1 MIYIHIIALNPSKIN
16 IKGVLIMKFS
26 KLFEEFSDA
35 GLSPAE
41 QVALTR
47 LYDRMSLSEGNSNF
61 YDKQQNAYY
70 VTYSREDMADKLNVS
85 TNTVTNIFKSLK
97 RKGWLIVKQRFNS
110 TNRIFLP
117 ISLKTKNCT
126 AKTQK
131 LVSNKTEYN
140 NTNKNTSHN
149 KNDTKSSVE
158 SLEFDGIAQS
168 LTNKAGFSP
177 RLVSQLKALSF
188 NKPDTLYDY
197 GKLILKAKRM
207 ALRFSVAKNSSLRRF
222 ETNPLL
228 NEYLENH
235 TEPIIRNANR
245 KAKNRYGYMI
255 KSFKNLFEEA
265 IDNYSQHIHDNNDI
279 ERLFPENI
287 VF

>member
-1 MIYIHIIALNPSKIN
+1 
-16 IKGVLIMKFS
+16 MKFS
-26 KLFEEFSDA
+26 KLFEEFSAA

-131 LVSNKTEYN
+131 LVSNKTEYI
-140 NTNKNTSHN
+140 NTNKKISHN
-149 KNDTKSSVE
+149 KNDTKTSVE
-158 SLEFDGIAQS
+158 SLKLDGIAQS
-168 LTNKAGFSP
+168 LTNKSGFST
-177 RLVSQLKALSF
+177 RLVSQLKVLSF
-188 NKPDTLYDY
+188 NKPDTLYEY

-235 TEPIIRNANR
+235 IEPIIRNANR
-245 KAKNRYGYMI
+245 TANNKYGYMI
-255 KSFKNLFEEA
+255 KSFESLFEEA
-265 IDNYSQHIHDNNDI
+265 IDNYSQQLHDNDDVA
-279 ERLFPENI
+279 RLLPVNLVI
-287 VF
+287 

>member
-1 MIYIHIIALNPSKIN
+1 MIYVHIISLNPSKIN

-26 KLFEEFSDA
+26 KLFEEFSAA

-131 LVSNKTEYN
+131 LVSNKTEYI
-140 NTNKNTSHN
+140 NTNKKISHN
-149 KNDTKSSVE
+149 KNDTKTSVE
-158 SLEFDGIAQS
+158 SLKLDGIAQS
-168 LTNKAGFSP
+168 LTNKSGFST
-177 RLVSQLKALSF
+177 RLVSQLKVLSF
-188 NKPDTLYDY
+188 NKPDTLYEY

-235 TEPIIRNANR
+235 IEPIIRNANR
-245 KAKNRYGYMI
+245 TANNKYGYMI
-255 KSFKNLFEEA
+255 KSFESLFEEA
-265 IDNYSQHIHDNNDI
+265 IDNYSQQLHDNDDVA
-279 ERLFPENI
+279 RLLPVNLVI
-287 VF
+287 

>member
-1 MIYIHIIALNPSKIN
+1 MIYVHIISLNPSKIN

-41 QVALTR
+41 QVVLTR

-61 YDKQQNAYY
+61 YDKQHNAYY

-85 TNTVTNIFKSLK
+85 LNTVTNIFKSLK
-97 RKGWLIVKQRFNS
+97 KKGWVIVKQRFNS

-117 ISLKTKNCT
+117 VSLETKNCT
-126 AKTQK
+126 SETQK
-131 LVSNKTEYN
+131 LVSNNTKTN
-140 NTNKNTSHN
+140 NTNKKTSYN
-149 KNDTKSSVE
+149 NYDTKNSVD
-158 SLEFDGIAQS
+158 SLELDGIAKS

-177 RLVSQLKALSF
+177 RLVSQLKILSF
-188 NKPDTLYDY
+188 NKPATLYEY
-197 GKLILKAKRM
+197 GKIILKAKRI
-207 ALRFSVAKNSSLRRF
+207 ALRYSVAKNSSLRRF

-245 KAKNRYGYMI
+245 TANNKYGYMI
-255 KSFKNLFEEA
+255 KSFERLFEEA
-265 IDNYSQHIHDNNDI
+265 IDDYSQKLHDNNDV
-279 ERLFPENI
+279 ERLFPLNLVI
-287 VF
+287 